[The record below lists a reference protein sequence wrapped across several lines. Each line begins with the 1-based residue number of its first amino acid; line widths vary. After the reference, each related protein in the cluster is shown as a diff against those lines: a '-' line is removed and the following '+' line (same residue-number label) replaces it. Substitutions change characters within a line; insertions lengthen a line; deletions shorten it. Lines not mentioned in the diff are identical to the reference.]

1 MTSCLIFVNDAF
13 ICHAIYDWNRHEIGR
28 LRDRM
33 IAGGDCRIHFFN
45 VRANHG
51 AQAGIVL
58 TTFFILSRA
67 LLCLW

>member
-33 IAGGDCRIHFFN
+33 IAAGDCRIHFFN

-51 AQAGIVL
+51 A
-58 TTFFILSRA
+58 
-67 LLCLW
+67 